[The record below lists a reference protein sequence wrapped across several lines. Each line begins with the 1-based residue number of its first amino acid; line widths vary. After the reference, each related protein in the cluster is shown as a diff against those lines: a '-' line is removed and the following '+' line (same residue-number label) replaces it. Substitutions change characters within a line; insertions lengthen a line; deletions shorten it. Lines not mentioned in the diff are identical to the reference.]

1 MKNTLTKMKNTLEE
15 TKSRII
21 EAERISEEE
30 DKLVEITET
39 EQDRETRMKRNEESL
54 RDDCNI
60 IKHTN
65 IWIIEVPEEEDK

>member
-1 MKNTLTKMKNTLEE
+1 MKNTLEE

-21 EAERISEEE
+21 EAERVSMEE
-30 DKLVEITET
+30 DKMVEITET
-39 EQDRETRMKRNEESL
+39 EQNRETRMKRNQESL

-65 IWIIEVPEEEDK
+65 I

>member
-65 IWIIEVPEEEDK
+65 I